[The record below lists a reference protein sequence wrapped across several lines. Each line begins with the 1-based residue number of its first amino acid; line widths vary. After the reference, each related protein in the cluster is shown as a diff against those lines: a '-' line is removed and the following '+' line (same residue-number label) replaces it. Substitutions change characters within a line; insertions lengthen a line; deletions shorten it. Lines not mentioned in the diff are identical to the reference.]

1 MQAMNAAEHLYT
13 SGYISYPRTET
24 SAYAESF
31 DLVGALQEQANHP
44 SCKFLETE
52 CLLCTLRPV
61 NDVTERSTQEA
72 PRKHPCV
79 LPGCFLEK

>member
-1 MQAMNAAEHLYT
+1 MQCMNAAEHLYT

-31 DLVGALQEQANHP
+31 DLVGVLQEQANHP

-52 CLLCTLRPV
+52 CLLLMYDKKKMLQRRIFRVYLYPKGT
-61 NDVTERSTQEA
+61 
-72 PRKHPCV
+72 K
-79 LPGCFLEK
+79 